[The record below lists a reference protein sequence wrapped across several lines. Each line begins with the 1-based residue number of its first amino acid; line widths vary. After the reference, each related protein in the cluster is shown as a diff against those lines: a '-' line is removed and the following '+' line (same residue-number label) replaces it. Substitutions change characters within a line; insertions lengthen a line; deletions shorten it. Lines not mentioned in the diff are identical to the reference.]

1 MKYDFTYFNPTRIHF
16 GKNALSNLASEVSE
30 YGENVLLVYGKGS
43 VKKSGLYDEII
54 GILKLTSSTFSSLF
68 SIKVEI

>member
-54 GILKLTSSTFSSLF
+54 GILKDCGKKVTELAG
-68 SIKVEI
+68 IK

>member
-30 YGENVLLVYGKGS
+30 YGENVLLVYGKFYPQIVENKALG
-43 VKKSGLYDEII
+43 V
-54 GILKLTSSTFSSLF
+54 LK
-68 SIKVEI
+68 